1 MTTISHS
8 TLHVIARPICNSR
21 LVGQIQTLLK
31 EMDGAYNS
39 LTDKLSEA
47 TVSPETMDKPL

>member
-1 MTTISHS
+1 MTTIPHS